1 MIVFHSDACVC
12 VHTSAVNGPGV
23 LSILQGHSSV
33 LRLYHV
39 CITPVFVIY
48 LLPLYMYGS
57 LWCSFLCRFFNHV
70 VYKYTNGSE
79 MEDLVLNFQDYH
91 HPCRYIEHIRLT
103 AQPLHWMTC

>member
-1 MIVFHSDACVC
+1 MIVFHSDASVC

-39 CITPVFVIY
+39 CITSVFVID

-70 VYKYTNGSE
+70 VYKYANGS
-79 MEDLVLNFQDYH
+79 
-91 HPCRYIEHIRLT
+91 PRSRSRLPSSMQIYRT
-103 AQPLHWMTC
+103 H